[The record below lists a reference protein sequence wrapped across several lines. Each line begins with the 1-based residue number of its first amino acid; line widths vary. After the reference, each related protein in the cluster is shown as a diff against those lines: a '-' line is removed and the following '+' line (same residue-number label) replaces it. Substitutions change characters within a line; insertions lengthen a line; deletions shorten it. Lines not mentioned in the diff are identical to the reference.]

1 MGEFLPPR
9 GLLCSRHNPAFLQR
23 TGSGS
28 HLYSANLHTLRS
40 GHGAEVLLTLVG
52 LSLWDCLA
60 LSFCTLIVSYFKGFV
75 KRFFELF
82 SFGREILFYFTQL
95 RIGERLF
102 APVCLFCTLIVS
114 YFGGFVKG
122 FFTFFFEPAGLVI
135 DPLPQVLSW
144 EGLYSLSP

>member
-1 MGEFLPPR
+1 MFLFTFLLYHILSYLSRGFFIFFWGNFFPQG

-40 GHGAEVLLTLVG
+40 GHGAEVLLTLVS

-102 APVCLFCTLIVS
+102 ASVCLFTSLLYHNLGDLS
-114 YFGGFVKG
+114 RGFLK
-122 FFTFFFEPAGLVI
+122 FL
-135 DPLPQVLSW
+135 
-144 EGLYSLSP
+144 